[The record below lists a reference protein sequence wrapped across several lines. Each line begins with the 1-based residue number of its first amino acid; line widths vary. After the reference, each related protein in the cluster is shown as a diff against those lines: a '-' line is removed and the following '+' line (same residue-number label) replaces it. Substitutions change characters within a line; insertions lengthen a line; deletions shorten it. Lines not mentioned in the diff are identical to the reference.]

1 MLNKAALQR
10 RTDDLFPYVPVQVIK
25 NPFISLRIYKV
36 VFYVQRRFP
45 EKLER
50 CVKLKEKQNA
60 IVCKMSKVFM

>member
-1 MLNKAALQR
+1 MTYSLMSLSKSS
-10 RTDDLFPYVPVQVIK
+10 K
-25 NPFISLRIYKV
+25 HPFISLRIYKI

-50 CVKLKEKQNA
+50 CVKLKEKRNA

>member
-1 MLNKAALQR
+1 MTYSLMSLSESSKH
-10 RTDDLFPYVPVQVIK
+10 
-25 NPFISLRIYKV
+25 PFISLRIYKI

-50 CVKLKEKQNA
+50 CVKLKEKRNA

>member
-1 MLNKAALQR
+1 MTYSLMSLSESSKH
-10 RTDDLFPYVPVQVIK
+10 
-25 NPFISLRIYKV
+25 PFISLRIYKI

>member
-1 MLNKAALQR
+1 MTYSLMSLSESSKH
-10 RTDDLFPYVPVQVIK
+10 
-25 NPFISLRIYKV
+25 PFISLRIYKI
-36 VFYVQRRFP
+36 VFHVQRRFP

>member
-1 MLNKAALQR
+1 MLNRAALQR
-10 RTDDLFPYVPVQVIK
+10 RTDDLFPYFQVIK
-25 NPFISLRIYKV
+25 NPFISLRIYKI
-36 VFYVQRRFP
+36 VFHVQRRFP

>member
-1 MLNKAALQR
+1 MTYSLMSLSKSS
-10 RTDDLFPYVPVQVIK
+10 K
-25 NPFISLRIYKV
+25 HPFISLRIYKI

-60 IVCKMSKVFM
+60 IVCK